1 MVFEDNSFILQRM
14 GINVMEFNAF
24 VLINCGLG
32 SETRVI
38 DEIRVLN
45 YVEKVYRVYGVYD
58 IIVKV
63 AANDKEDL
71 QRKIL
76 LLRRID
82 EIKSTLTLLE
92 LNK

>member
-1 MVFEDNSFILQRM
+1 M
-14 GINVMEFNAF
+14 GFNAF

-32 SETRVI
+32 SETRVL

>member
-1 MVFEDNSFILQRM
+1 
-14 GINVMEFNAF
+14 MEFNAF

-32 SETRVI
+32 SETRVL

-92 LNK
+92 LTK

>member
-1 MVFEDNSFILQRM
+1 MYGN
-14 GINVMEFNAF
+14 NVMGFNAF

-32 SETRVI
+32 SETRVL

-58 IIVKV
+58 IIVRV
-63 AANDKEDL
+63 TANDKEDL

>member
-1 MVFEDNSFILQRM
+1 
-14 GINVMEFNAF
+14 MEFNAF

-32 SETRVI
+32 SETRVL

-92 LNK
+92 INK

>member
-1 MVFEDNSFILQRM
+1 MYGNS
-14 GINVMEFNAF
+14 VMEFNAF

-32 SETRVI
+32 SETRVL

-92 LNK
+92 LNT

>member
-1 MVFEDNSFILQRM
+1 MYGN
-14 GINVMEFNAF
+14 NVMGFNAF

-32 SETRVI
+32 SETRVL

>member
-1 MVFEDNSFILQRM
+1 MYGD
-14 GINVMEFNAF
+14 NVMEFNAF

-32 SETRVI
+32 SETRVL

>member
-1 MVFEDNSFILQRM
+1 MYGN
-14 GINVMEFNAF
+14 NVMEFNAF

-32 SETRVI
+32 SETRVLN
-38 DEIRVLN
+38 EIRVLN

-63 AANDKEDL
+63 TANDKEDL

>member
-1 MVFEDNSFILQRM
+1 
-14 GINVMEFNAF
+14 MEFNAF

-32 SETRVI
+32 SETRVLN
-38 DEIRVLN
+38 EIRVLN

-63 AANDKEDL
+63 TANDKEDL

>member
-1 MVFEDNSFILQRM
+1 MYGN
-14 GINVMEFNAF
+14 NVMEFNAF
-24 VLINCGLG
+24 VLVNCNLG
-32 SETRVI
+32 SETRVL

>member
-1 MVFEDNSFILQRM
+1 MRGN
-14 GINVMEFNAF
+14 NVMEFNAF

-32 SETRVI
+32 SETRVLN
-38 DEIRVLN
+38 EIRVLK

-63 AANDKEDL
+63 TANDKEDL

>member
-1 MVFEDNSFILQRM
+1 
-14 GINVMEFNAF
+14 MEFNAF

-32 SETRVI
+32 SETRVL

-63 AANDKEDL
+63 VANDKEDL

-82 EIKSTLTLLE
+82 EIKSTLTLLG